1 MEKLFP
7 GCNEP
12 CEGYKIAMQ
21 LVEKTASRLN
31 APQPL
36 TNGNLGRVE
45 VASDEMAEKLD
56 DMADICRYWKYN
68 RDQGRHPKA
77 IRAALILLAKEVVAI
92 DGAHNGLN

>member
-7 GCNEP
+7 GCEQP

-21 LVEKTASRLN
+21 LVEKAAAKLN
-31 APQPL
+31 AQQPL
-36 TNGNLGRVE
+36 TGGEDGPVE
-45 VASDEMAEKLD
+45 VARDEMAEKLD

-77 IRAALILLAKEVVAI
+77 IRAALILLCKEVVAI
-92 DGAHNGLN
+92 DGALI